1 MAQANLTLDGT
12 AKLGTGK
19 YISISGSGDNSGVN
33 FTVTGTDYYGA
44 EQNEEITGVNDG
56 TAKGTKIFKTV
67 TQIAA
72 NGATDGDVTAGTV
85 SGYTWMD
92 AFLVTDTLPGTEKG
106 SIGLNV
112 LVDVEAIGFSDDFLE
127 VKPFSDTWEFTDWF
141 TGETI
146 TESFKEG
153 TPFDDTDLNGGSGT
167 DTLSGNAGNDVLD
180 GAGGGDRLKG
190 GKGHDILKGGAN
202 GTSGD
207 AWRDLDMAEYNGIEA
222 RYKVFTVK
230 VNTSGMT
237 SWITGDLRCYRKDRS
252 RYRYHIWW
260 CYQLSRI

>member
-1 MAQANLTLDGT
+1 MECDSRN
-12 AKLGTGK
+12 
-19 YISISGSGDNSGVN
+19 
-33 FTVTGTDYYGA
+33 
-44 EQNEEITGVNDG
+44 
-56 TAKGTKIFKTV
+56 
-67 TQIAA
+67 
-72 NGATDGDVTAGTV
+72 V
-85 SGYTWMD
+85 SNYTWMD

-190 GKGHDILKGGAN
+190 GKGHDILKGG
-202 GTSGD
+202 
-207 AWRDLDMAEYNGIEA
+207 
-222 RYKVFTVK
+222 
-230 VNTSGMT
+230 
-237 SWITGDLRCYRKDRS
+237 
-252 RYRYHIWW
+252 
-260 CYQLSRI
+260 

>member
-1 MAQANLTLDGT
+1 MDGCLWSQTL
-12 AKLGTGK
+12 A
-19 YISISGSGDNSGVN
+19 S
-33 FTVTGTDYYGA
+33 
-44 EQNEEITGVNDG
+44 
-56 TAKGTKIFKTV
+56 
-67 TQIAA
+67 
-72 NGATDGDVTAGTV
+72 
-85 SGYTWMD
+85 
-92 AFLVTDTLPGTEKG
+92 TEKG

-167 DTLSGNAGNDVLD
+167 DTLSGNAGNDILD
-180 GAGGGDRLKG
+180 GVMGVAIASKVVKDI
-190 GKGHDILKGGAN
+190 DILKGGAN

-230 VNTSGMT
+230 ALVIN
-237 SWITGDLRCYRKDRS
+237 
-252 RYRYHIWW
+252 
-260 CYQLSRI
+260 